1 MEPVINLKP
10 RNVPVGSDSTLAT
23 QYSVEVLEQHSRVDI
38 VNAPI
43 TFAEV
48 ADFVESS
55 HQNDSLL
62 TWINCIGKMRYVPAK
77 IKRSCA
83 TFEYYRWSN
92 FVASMASMPSP
103 TLLTNF
109 KLYIRGMPRLSEQG
123 KFRSLTINL
132 LHCFTTSAPGR
143 AWHFYCDEMISDF
156 GNHSWA
162 EHLHCAWSQTNND
175 SFQPDH
181 HTTVNMA
188 ELIGLSHR
196 GLFSFRRAYS
206 CDQSVRLP
214 KRRS

>member
-83 TFEYYRWSN
+83 TFEYYR
-92 FVASMASMPSP
+92 
-103 TLLTNF
+103 
-109 KLYIRGMPRLSEQG
+109 
-123 KFRSLTINL
+123 
-132 LHCFTTSAPGR
+132 
-143 AWHFYCDEMISDF
+143 
-156 GNHSWA
+156 
-162 EHLHCAWSQTNND
+162 
-175 SFQPDH
+175 
-181 HTTVNMA
+181 
-188 ELIGLSHR
+188 
-196 GLFSFRRAYS
+196 
-206 CDQSVRLP
+206 
-214 KRRS
+214 